1 MSCGESMVIVRFLC
15 VQTSARSDNDRYFQM
30 ACYCAHTIARY
41 QLRDR
46 VKHVD
51 TEFPDCS
58 ARGWQWMLS
67 TEFRAEEAPHK
78 LYSCFGFCRHPQ
90 TLFGVA
96 GQQDQ
101 TSHWRVRLTR
111 PHRPRRRTQA
121 KGLPRHPQDSR
132 SQKWP
137 RFKLSPR
144 TSPSLVRTSSSS
156 ASGTP
161 RSACNS
167 ILG

>member
-1 MSCGESMVIVRFLC
+1 
-15 VQTSARSDNDRYFQM
+15 
-30 ACYCAHTIARY
+30 
-41 QLRDR
+41 
-46 VKHVD
+46 
-51 TEFPDCS
+51 
-58 ARGWQWMLS
+58 MLS

-161 RSACNS
+161 RSAYRVSFLVCLEVSCVFGHQRRGQGHLPHRLHPNPPCR
-167 ILG
+167 LPPPYRWPLREEAVQEGADAHR

>member
-1 MSCGESMVIVRFLC
+1 
-15 VQTSARSDNDRYFQM
+15 
-30 ACYCAHTIARY
+30 
-41 QLRDR
+41 
-46 VKHVD
+46 
-51 TEFPDCS
+51 
-58 ARGWQWMLS
+58 MLS

-111 PHRPRRRTQA
+111 PHRPRRRTQV
-121 KGLPRHPQDSR
+121 KGPPRHPQDSR
-132 SQKWP
+132 PQKWP
-137 RFKLSPR
+137 RFKLYPR

-161 RSACNS
+161 RSACIS
-167 ILG
+167 ILGYSLRNCILRLCSYEQRRCARHLPRRLHPDPSRRLPPPHRWPLCQEAVQEGADAHR